1 MPLMPCL
8 TCGIPSKHSRC
19 DACES
24 AYQEKNPRVRATS
37 TQRGYDYEWQKTR
50 RRILNRDNWTC
61 TYCGKKLVNSDATV
75 DHIVPLQGKE
85 VCGLHVWNN
94 LQVIPASE
102 NIRKSN
108 HFERKV

>member
-61 TYCGKKLVNSDATV
+61 TYCEKKLVNSDATV
-75 DHIVPLQGKE
+75 DHIVPLSRGGSKTDPD
-85 VCGLHVWNN
+85 N
-94 LQVIPASE
+94 LRAACRACNSS
-102 NIRKSN
+102 K
-108 HFERKV
+108 KDK